1 MTVTAEATLA
11 GSRASSRRAF
21 GALMQRDVA
30 VLGKDKWMF
39 IGRTVMQPLLLIFVF
54 TYVFPKIGQ
63 GIGGSGR
70 AAEGFSTLLVGGVI
84 ASASTVAG
92 AVQVNLKGSSRGMLP
107 RILTAAEAAGIDV
120 EDLSVAEPTLETVFI
135 NLTGKELRD

>member
-1 MTVTAEATLA
+1 MEEADQLCERLAIMDHGHILALDTPAALKSSVDADTVVTVHAAGDSDSLA
-11 GSRASSRRAF
+11 G
-21 GALMQRDVA
+21 
-30 VLGKDKWMF
+30 VLGRVD
-39 IGRTVMQPLLLIFVF
+39 
-54 TYVFPKIGQ
+54 
-63 GIGGSGR
+63 
-70 AAEGFSTLLVGGVI
+70 GV